1 MTRYIC
7 LLIASLVCAIM
18 TSAQPIWPA
27 PRRSAGLTL
36 QLLWRNDSQ
45 SGKASLLYPI
55 DVQFSSAG
63 LLVFDYGEMQVK
75 VLDPASGALRH
86 TLGGRGAGP
95 GEFNG
100 PVQLFGT
107 WAHPLSVQFSSLRVT
122 SLSSQKSRSVAVATS
137 GLWAS
142 GCTTGKDVVLLQ
154 TSGDGAHDY
163 FLSTKGQGARV
174 IDSMAVPWARLQALP
189 FILRQAGLRQLDD
202 STCALL
208 PLYQEEFA
216 ILPASGQP
224 RLGLNVE
231 SVPPAT
237 AKIESSDKRRSAS
250 LTRGAKP
257 GAVDA
262 RGWRDAVIVLF
273 RGTTRLRG
281 RILDVY
287 SRSDLTYRGSA
298 ALPFEALRIA
308 IRGDTLVAVGEDDAD
323 PVVAAFLIQ
332 RVRR

>member
-1 MTRYIC
+1 MTRFTC
-7 LLIASLVCAIM
+7 LVIPSLVCAVV
-18 TSAQPIWPA
+18 TSAQSTWPA
-27 PRRSAGLTL
+27 PRKSAGLTL

-45 SGKASLLYPI
+45 GGKASLLYPI
-55 DVQFSSAG
+55 DVQFSAAG

-107 WAHPLSVQFSSLRVT
+107 WAQPLSVQFSSLRVT
-122 SLSSQKSRSVAVATS
+122 SLSSQKPRSVPVASS

-142 GCTTGKDVVLLQ
+142 GCTRSKDRVLLQ
-154 TSGDGAHDY
+154 TSGDETHDY
-163 FLSTKGQGARV
+163 FLSTIGQGARV
-174 IDSMAVPWARLQALP
+174 MDSLAVPWARLQALP

-208 PLYQEEFA
+208 PLYQREFA
-216 ILPASGQP
+216 ILPALGQP
-224 RLGLNVE
+224 RLGLHVE
-231 SVPPAT
+231 NLPTAT
-237 AKIESSDKRRSAS
+237 ANVESSDKRRSAS
-250 LTRGAKP
+250 LMPGAKP

-262 RGWRDAVIVLF
+262 RAWRDAVFVLF
-273 RGTTRLRG
+273 LGTTRLRG

-287 SRSDLTYRGSA
+287 RRSDLTYRGSV
-298 ALPFEALRIA
+298 ALPFEAVRIA
-308 IRGDTLVAVGEDDAD
+308 IRGDTLVAVGQDDAD
-323 PVVAAFLIQ
+323 PVVAAFLI
-332 RVRR
+332 RALP